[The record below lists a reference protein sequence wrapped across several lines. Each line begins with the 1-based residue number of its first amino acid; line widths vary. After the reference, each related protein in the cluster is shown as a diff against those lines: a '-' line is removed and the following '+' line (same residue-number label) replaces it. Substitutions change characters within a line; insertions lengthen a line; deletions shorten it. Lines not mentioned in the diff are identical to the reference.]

1 MEEPAIVVPHMVV
14 TVYIPSLSLYLHKL
28 FSWYMLNTC
37 VFMVKTGSEAMEAD
51 N

>member
-1 MEEPAIVVPHMVV
+1 MKEPAIVSHLVV

-28 FSWYMLNTC
+28 FSWYMLNTS
-37 VFMVKTGSEAMEAD
+37 VFMVKTRSEAMEAD